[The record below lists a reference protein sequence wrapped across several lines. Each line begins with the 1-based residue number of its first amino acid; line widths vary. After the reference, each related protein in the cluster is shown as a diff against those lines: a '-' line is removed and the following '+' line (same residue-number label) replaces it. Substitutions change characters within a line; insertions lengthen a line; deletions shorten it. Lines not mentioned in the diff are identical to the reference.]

1 MQSMTTGNFDNIRL
15 TSVKKTFKEERS
27 KTQSA
32 DNFKTTAQKNNN
44 NKTDA
49 DGIQTGTTIMQ
60 KEQILKEMGPMAY
73 FFMWME
79 KHHKLANILLWIEV
93 IALAWAVFTYDFT
106 TNF

>member
-1 MQSMTTGNFDNIRL
+1 
-15 TSVKKTFKEERS
+15 
-27 KTQSA
+27 
-32 DNFKTTAQKNNN
+32 
-44 NKTDA
+44 
-49 DGIQTGTTIMQ
+49 MQ

-79 KHHKLANILLWIEV
+79 KHHKLANVLLWIEV